1 MTILRD
7 IIVKTKTIKQ
17 INNNVDSVD
26 QQLNNHIKVVSLLN
40 SKQYLEITTQQLLE
54 FKDEELNNS
63 CR

>member
-1 MTILRD
+1 MTILRN
-7 IIVKTKTIKQ
+7 ITVKIKTIKQ

-40 SKQYLEITTQQLLE
+40 SNQYLKITTQQLLE
-54 FKDEELNNS
+54 FKDEELNNI

>member
-1 MTILRD
+1 LRN
-7 IIVKTKTIKQ
+7 ITVKIKTIKQ

-40 SKQYLEITTQQLLE
+40 SNQYLKITTQQLLE
-54 FKDEELNNS
+54 FKDEELNNI